1 MELEEE
7 TYDREKMSIT
17 CNHMGNIGTKEFNH
31 ISCGLRNEII
41 PPKVKEKYKFNK
53 SGICY

>member
-31 ISCGLRNEII
+31 ISCGLSNEII